1 MTLLVGESSD
11 AQTQSNKN
19 NSKAK
24 VKMAENEGV
33 QINMNE
39 EETEENFCGYCSQCG
54 TEIEREFIF
63 YPQCGVNIERH
74 LSRIVPLGNHSLSER
89 EIIESYFYSGFEYES
104 ILQFLSKF
112 HGIKMSMS
120 TLKRRL
126 TIFGLQRKNQEVNMN
141 EVTEIMRRELSQ
153 SGCLFGYR
161 AMWHTLRIKY
171 GILVPRNL
179 VQIRLK
185 ELDPQ
190 GSQDRRRHR
199 LKRRVY
205 NVPGP
210 NFCWHV
216 DGYDKIKPYGF
227 PLHGAID
234 GYSRRLLWLK
244 VGRTNND
251 PAVTAKYF
259 YDCIEELEGCPR
271 LLRTDC
277 GTENGVMATMQ
288 CLLRADGEDE
298 LAGEK
303 SHRYG
308 PSTGNQ
314 RIESFWSHLRK
325 GCTTWWMNFFKDM
338 SDRGILNLGNVIHME
353 TLWFCFAQLLQQDLD
368 FFSLYWNTHYIRPSR
383 HETIAG

>member
-1 MTLLVGESSD
+1 MN
-11 AQTQSNKN
+11 AQR
-19 NSKAK
+19 SKT
-24 VKMAENEGV
+24 KMAENEELDLQHDHKG
-33 QINMNE
+33 
-39 EETEENFCGYCSQCG
+39 FYCGYCSQCG
-54 TEIEREFIF
+54 TQIERECIF
-63 YPQCGVNIERH
+63 CPQCGVNIERGY
-74 LSRIVPLGNHSLSER
+74 LSHTLTLGNHSLSER

-112 HGIKMSMS
+112 HAIKMSMC

-126 TIFGLQRKNQEVNMN
+126 KMFGLQRNHQEVNMN

-161 AMWHTLRIKY
+161 TMWHILRIKY

-210 NFCWHV
+210 SYCWHV

-227 PLHGAID
+227 PVHGAVD

-259 YDCIEELEGCPR
+259 YDCVEELEGCPR

-277 GTENGVMATMQ
+277 GTENGLMATMQ
-288 CLLRADGEDE
+288 CLLRAGGEDE
-298 LAGEK
+298 LVGEK

-308 PSTGNQ
+308 PSTSNQ
-314 RIESFWSHLRK
+314 RIESFWSQLRK
-325 GCTTWWMNFFKDM
+325 GCATWWMNFFKDL
-338 SDRGILNLGNVIHME
+338 SDRGILNLGNTIHME
-353 TLWFCFAQLLQQDLD
+353 ALWFCFNQLLQQDLD
-368 FFSLYWNTHYIRPSR
+368 FFYAILEYTLHPPVK
-383 HETIAG
+383 A

>member
-1 MTLLVGESSD
+1 
-11 AQTQSNKN
+11 
-19 NSKAK
+19 
-24 VKMAENEGV
+24 MAENELL
-33 QINMNE
+33 E
-39 EETEENFCGYCSQCG
+39 DHCGYCTHCG
-54 TEIEREFIF
+54 GKIEREFIF
-63 YPQCGVNIERH
+63 CPQCGLNIEKRY
-74 LSRIVPLGNHSLSER
+74 LSNTVILGNGSLSER
-89 EIIESYFYSGFEYES
+89 EIIESYFHSGFEYES

-112 HGIKMSMS
+112 HAIKMSMS

-126 TIFGLQRKNQEVNMN
+126 KMFGLQRKQQEVNMD
-141 EVTEIMRRELSQ
+141 EITEIMRRELSG

-161 AMWHTLRIKY
+161 TMWHTLRIKY

-210 NFCWHV
+210 NYCWHV

-227 PLHGAID
+227 PVHGAID

-277 GTENGVMATMQ
+277 GTENSLMATMQ

-308 PSTGNQ
+308 PSTGN
-314 RIESFWSHLRK
+314 
-325 GCTTWWMNFFKDM
+325 
-338 SDRGILNLGNVIHME
+338 
-353 TLWFCFAQLLQQDLD
+353 
-368 FFSLYWNTHYIRPSR
+368 
-383 HETIAG
+383 